1 MKYMIDTGDKSI
13 HEALRRIS
21 LGTQE
26 EHFFALMDRGGKE
39 AKERIKTLQYW
50 VDNRMLTL
58 GYLIDNQVFREEYDR
73 TVRIAEKLAKIRSL
87 FEDFID
93 DMSKLQNTGGS
104 Q

>member
-1 MKYMIDTGDKSI
+1 MKFMIDTGDKSI
-13 HEALRRIS
+13 HEALRNIS

-26 EHFFALMDRGGKE
+26 EHFFTLMDTG
-39 AKERIKTLQYW
+39 AKQAKDRIKTLQYW
-50 VDNRMLTL
+50 VDNRILTL

-73 TVRIAEKLAKIRSL
+73 TVRLAEKLAKIRSL

-93 DMSKLQNTGGS
+93 DMPNLKNIGGS